1 MLQTVLGTKGLQ
13 VPRQGDHPHEN
24 GPKCTHWVGT
34 AQMRCMVG
42 RCSEKS
48 PKGELGLNV
57 GRDKGREKEGQDN
70 MPNAQN

>member
-1 MLQTVLGTKGLQ
+1 MVVHGG
-13 VPRQGDHPHEN
+13 
-24 GPKCTHWVGT
+24 
-34 AQMRCMVG
+34 VG

-57 GRDKGREKEGQDN
+57 GRDKGREREGQD